1 MATVDKMMPFVIMF
15 ESGVVPA
22 KGEST
27 EALWQRARKSG
38 FANDKDDAGGATMVG
53 VTIGTYA
60 QYRRLRGLPSP
71 SVNQLRAMTYGEWR
85 DILKTMYWD
94 RWRADRIVS
103 QGIAEILVDWVW
115 ASGKY
120 GITIPQR
127 VLGVTV
133 DGVVGPKTLAAVN
146 QQNPAQFFARI
157 MAERKAY
164 IDRICTSRPV
174 NNKYKRGW
182 LRRLNAITFQ
192 P

>member
-103 QGIAEILVDWVW
+103 QDIAEMLVDWVW

-120 GITIPQR
+120 GIMIPQK
-127 VLGVTV
+127 VLGVAA
-133 DGVVGPKTLAAVN
+133 DGVVGQRTLAAVN
-146 QQNPAQFFARI
+146 EADETVLFARLR
-157 MAERKAY
+157 AERVAY
-164 IDRICTSRPV
+164 VERICVSRPA
-174 NNKYKRGW
+174 NKKFRNGW
-182 LRRLNAITFQ
+182 LRRINAIKLK
-192 P
+192 